1 MEVNM
6 KRNHHNLRTWQK
18 ALELVR
24 DIYKATESFPK
35 HELFALTAQMRRAAV
50 SIPSNIAEGAARAS
64 KREFLNYL
72 SIARGSLSELETQIL
87 ISKELGYIQDE
98 KFLIKEIDDIF
109 GLINGLIVSI
119 KHTLK

>member
-1 MEVNM
+1 
-6 KRNHHNLRTWQK
+6 
-18 ALELVR
+18 
-24 DIYKATESFPK
+24 
-35 HELFALTAQMRRAAV
+35 MRRAAV